1 MTIKKTTLSLLI
13 LVSILTTA
21 IVFMCFTQSSKDN
34 DKQYREEFVAHTKFY
49 AVEIPD
55 KLEFAGEQVPL
66 DVYYCREGLDR
77 ELLVNTY
84 WHSNTMLM
92 LKRAARYFPVI
103 EPILKK
109 NNVPDDFKYLALI
122 ESGLANVVSPSNAS
136 GFWQFL
142 DKTARQYGL
151 EVTEQVDECYHVA
164 KSTDAA
170 CRYLKAANSEYN
182 NWTLA
187 AASYNAGQGRI
198 GREWKRQNTTD
209 YYDLYLNSETSRYIY
224 RILAMKLIYENP
236 AGYGFYLRNKDLYP
250 PISTYSI
257 LIDTSINDLVNFA
270 ARNKVNYKILKE
282 FNPWLRNDE
291 LKVSPGKSYT
301 IDLPEA
307 NSIHYSKLL
316 KQVKDPDAIRGLPSE
331 NRTNDGN
338 SESKQE

>member
-1 MTIKKTTLSLLI
+1 
-13 LVSILTTA
+13 
-21 IVFMCFTQSSKDN
+21 
-34 DKQYREEFVAHTKFY
+34 
-49 AVEIPD
+49 
-55 KLEFAGEQVPL
+55 
-66 DVYYCREGLDR
+66 
-77 ELLVNTY
+77 
-84 WHSNTMLM
+84 MLM
-92 LKRAARYFPVI
+92 LKRASRYFPVI

-109 NNVPDDFKYLALI
+109 NNIPDDFKYLALI
-122 ESGLANVVSPSNAS
+122 ESGLTNVVSPSNAS

-151 EVTEQVDECYHVA
+151 EVSEQVDERYHIA
-164 KSTDAA
+164 KSTEAA
-170 CRYLKAANSEYN
+170 CKYLKSANSEYN

-198 GREWKRQNTTD
+198 GRELKRQGTTA
-209 YYDLYLNSETSRYIY
+209 YYDLYLNNETSRYIY

-236 AGYGFYLRNKDLYP
+236 ARYGFYLRNKDLYP

-257 LIDTSINDLVNFA
+257 LVDTSINDLVNFA

-307 NSIHYSKLL
+307 NSMHYSKLL

-331 NRTNDGN
+331 NKTLDG
-338 SESKQE
+338 SKELKQE